1 VAAKR
6 KILVVEDSP
15 TELDAVAEVLVR
27 AGYQV
32 VTASTGAEALVQA
45 RRAGPDLVLL
55 DMNLPG
61 LSGID
66 VLRFIKKPAGNPGE
80 GAAQDHFLPVIMMS
94 ARADVEAKVQCLNI
108 GADEFLAKPLEEP
121 EIVARCHAMLRIKD
135 LQDQVRE
142 AKLQLEKLSIEDGLT
157 KLHNHRHFQEQLRR
171 EFGRAQR
178 YRDPLSLV
186 MIDLDHFKAV
196 NDRRGHPFGDMVLR
210 ETAQIIRGNLRD
222 TDLCARY
229 GGEEFAVLLPKT
241 LAPGAHTVAD
251 RIRLAL
257 SAKVFREESTPAVPD
272 NRSAGSAGSAAS
284 AVPDNRQRAHAPDS
298 KGRTAAAHSP
308 EAPGDRVTASFGI
321 ASYPAKD
328 ITSPELLLRC
338 ADEELYR
345 SKKAGRNT
353 IRIHGLG

>member
-66 VLRFIKKPAGNPGE
+66 VLRFIKKPAGHPGE
-80 GAAQDHFLPVIMMS
+80 GAAQDHFVPVIMMS

-108 GADEFLAKPLEEP
+108 GADEFIAKPLEEP

-142 AKLQLEKLSIEDGLT
+142 AKVQLEKLSIEDGLT

-210 ETAQIIRGNLRD
+210 ESALIIKGNLRD
-222 TDLCARY
+222 ADLCARY
-229 GGEEFAVLLPKT
+229 GGEEFALLLPKT
-241 LAPGAHTVAD
+241 LAPGAHTVAE
-251 RIRLAL
+251 RIRVAL
-257 SAKVFREESTPAVPD
+257 SAKVFREESASAVPD
-272 NRSAGSAGSAAS
+272 NRSAEVP
-284 AVPDNRQRAHAPDS
+284 VPDNRERAQTPDS
-298 KGRTAAAHSP
+298 KGRTATALPP
-308 EAPGDRVTASFGI
+308 EGPGERVTASFGI

>member
-1 VAAKR
+1 MASKR

-45 RRAGPDLVLL
+45 RRAEPDLVLL

-80 GAAQDHFLPVIMMS
+80 GVAQDHFVPVIMMS

-108 GADEFLAKPLEEP
+108 GADEFIAKPLEEP

-142 AKLQLEKLSIEDGLT
+142 AKVQLEKLSIEDGLT

-210 ETAQIIRGNLRD
+210 ESALVIKGNLRD

-229 GGEEFAVLLPKT
+229 GGEEFALLLPKT
-241 LAPGAHTVAD
+241 LAPGAHTVAE
-251 RIRLAL
+251 RIRVAL
-257 SAKVFREESTPAVPD
+257 SAKVFREESA
-272 NRSAGSAGSAAS
+272 SAAS
-284 AVPDNRQRAHAPDS
+284 AVPDNRERAQTPDS
-298 KGRTAAAHSP
+298 KGRTAAALP
-308 EAPGDRVTASFGI
+308 LELPGERVTASFGI

-345 SKKAGRNT
+345 SKRAGRNT

>member
-1 VAAKR
+1 MASKR

-80 GAAQDHFLPVIMMS
+80 GAARDHFVPVIMMS

-108 GADEFLAKPLEEP
+108 GADEFIAKPLEEP

-142 AKLQLEKLSIEDGLT
+142 AKVQLEKLSIEDGLT

-210 ETAQIIRGNLRD
+210 ESALVIKGNLRD

-229 GGEEFAVLLPKT
+229 GGEEFALLLPKT
-241 LAPGAHTVAD
+241 LAPGAHTVAE
-251 RIRLAL
+251 RIRVAL
-257 SAKVFREESTPAVPD
+257 SAKVFREESA
-272 NRSAGSAGSAAS
+272 SAAS
-284 AVPDNRQRAHAPDS
+284 AVPDNRERAQTPDS
-298 KGRTAAAHSP
+298 KGRTAAALP
-308 EAPGDRVTASFGI
+308 LELPGERVTASFGI

-345 SKKAGRNT
+345 SKRAGRNT

>member
-45 RRAGPDLVLL
+45 SRAGPDLVLL

-66 VLRFIKKPAGNPGE
+66 VLRFIKKPAGNRGE
-80 GAAQDHFLPVIMMS
+80 GAAPDHFVPVIMML

-108 GADEFLAKPLEEP
+108 GADEFIAKPLEEP

-142 AKLQLEKLSIEDGLT
+142 AKVQLEKLSIEDGLT

-178 YRDPLSLV
+178 YRDPLSLI

-210 ETAQIIRGNLRD
+210 ESALIIKGNLRD
-222 TDLCARY
+222 ADLCARY
-229 GGEEFAVLLPKT
+229 GGEEFALLLPKT
-241 LAPGAHTVAD
+241 LAPGAHTVAE
-251 RIRLAL
+251 RIRVAL
-257 SAKVFREESTPAVPD
+257 SAKVFREES
-272 NRSAGSAGSAAS
+272 AS
-284 AVPDNRQRAHAPDS
+284 AVPDNRERAQTPDS
-298 KGRTAAAHSP
+298 KGRRAAALPP
-308 EAPGDRVTASFGI
+308 EQPGERVTASFGI

>member
-1 VAAKR
+1 MASKR

-80 GAAQDHFLPVIMMS
+80 GVAHDHFVPVIMMS

-108 GADEFLAKPLEEP
+108 GADEFIAKPLEEP

-142 AKLQLEKLSIEDGLT
+142 AKVQLEKLSIEDGLT

-210 ETAQIIRGNLRD
+210 ESALVIKGNLRD

-229 GGEEFAVLLPKT
+229 GGEEFALLLPKT
-241 LAPGAHTVAD
+241 LAPGAHTVAE
-251 RIRLAL
+251 RIRVAL
-257 SAKVFREESTPAVPD
+257 SAKVFREESA
-272 NRSAGSAGSAAS
+272 SAAS
-284 AVPDNRQRAHAPDS
+284 AVPDNRERAQTPDS
-298 KGRTAAAHSP
+298 KGRTAAALP
-308 EAPGDRVTASFGI
+308 LELPGERVTASFGI

-345 SKKAGRNT
+345 SKRAGRNT